1 MTMVIE
7 SGDSV
12 AKKEWRRFSGPFWGG
27 LPFLSSE
34 LVQSGRVLIRALSKN
49 WAKVHW
55 WWWWFSHS
63 VVSDSCDPMDCS
75 PPGSSVNGIFQARI
89 LERVAISFSPV
100 SPNREL
106 SLPTLLCLRRRRR
119 PHSWRLSGALVR
131 TMMMMTMTTHLKL
144 ILMMM
149 MMSMGPL
156 WKGKESTLA
165 KEETLPSKR
174 WTGGCQWEVNF

>member
-12 AKKEWRRFSGPFWGG
+12 AKKERRRFLGPFWGG
-27 LPFLSSE
+27 LPSLSSE
-34 LVQSGRVLIRALSKN
+34 LVPSGRVLVTALGEN
-49 WAKVHW
+49 WAKVHC
-55 WWWWFSHS
+55 WWWWFSQQ
-63 VVSDSCDPMDCS
+63 VVSASCDPVDCS
-75 PPGSSVNGIFQARI
+75 PPGSSVNGIFRARI
-89 LERVAISFSPV
+89 LEWVAISFSPI

-106 SLPTLLCLRRRRR
+106 SMPTLLCLRRRRR

-131 TMMMMTMTTHLKL
+131 MMMMTTMMTHLKL

-149 MMSMGPL
+149 MKSMGPL

-165 KEETLPSKR
+165 KEETLPSKH